1 MRRITLLFL
10 FAACA
15 VSSVSAQKVL
25 DAKENVKELAK
36 GKDDKEGWTKVGG
49 IGGNFSWLNLIN
61 PRAGAGDNRIGFGGL
76 LNYSANL
83 IKGKLI
89 SNNKIGIQL
98 DVVKNGN
105 DPYAKA
111 TDVLAGTSQLGYQ
124 VGKAGGKWYIAGL
137 ADFQSQLLPTYGANY
152 LKQKPFSG
160 TFKDSTL
167 ALTGKLF
174 APAMF
179 KLAPGVIY
187 KHDAHLTVLFSPV
200 AFKAIIVSDKTL
212 AKTEKFFPQNTAKDK
227 TVDAQIGAEIRAD
240 YVNKF
245 FNDRLVYSTTLDLYS
260 NYLRNPQN
268 VDLEWFHSLDVMV
281 TKNISLNFK
290 SDWFY
295 DDDIKVFTDGDA
307 LKPTK
312 NVFFRNA
319 FLLKFSRLF

>member
-1 MRRITLLFL
+1 MRRITLLL
-10 FAACA
+10 LIAACA

-25 DAKENVKELAK
+25 DAKDNVKEVAK
-36 GKDDKEGWTKVGG
+36 AKDAKEGWTNVGG

-83 IKGKLI
+83 VQGKII
-89 SNNKIGIQL
+89 SNNKIGLQL
-98 DVVKNGN
+98 DVIKNGG

-111 TDVLAGTSQLGYQ
+111 TDVLAATSQFGYQ
-124 VGKAGGKWYIAGL
+124 IGKAGGKWYAAGL
-137 ADFQSQLLPTYGANY
+137 ADFQSQLLPTYGANF
-152 LKQKPFSG
+152 LSEKQKLG
-160 TFKDSTL
+160 GKDTIL
-167 ALTGKLF
+167 PLTGNLF
-174 APAMF
+174 SPATF

-187 KHDAHLTVLFSPV
+187 KHDAHLTVLFAPV
-200 AFKAIIVSDKTL
+200 ALKAIIVSDKAL
-212 AKTEKFFPQNTAKDK
+212 AKTEKFFPQNTAKDR
-227 TVDAQIGAEIRAD
+227 TTDVQVGAEIRAD

-245 FNDRLVYSTTLDLYS
+245 FNDKLVYASTLDLYS

-268 VDLEWFHSLDVMV
+268 IDLEWYHSLDVMV
-281 TKNISLNFK
+281 TKNVSLNFK

-307 LKPTK
+307 TKPTK

>member
-1 MRRITLLFL
+1 MRKITLLL
-10 FAACA
+10 LIAACA

-25 DAKENVKELAK
+25 DAKDSVKELAK

-49 IGGNFSWLNLIN
+49 IGGNFSWLSLIN

-83 IKGKLI
+83 VQGKMI
-89 SNNKIGIQL
+89 SNNKIGLQL
-98 DVVKNGN
+98 DVIKNGG

-111 TDVLAGTSQLGYQ
+111 TDVLAASSQFGYK
-124 VGKAGGKWYIAGL
+124 VGKADSKWYIAGL
-137 ADFQSQLLPTYGANY
+137 ADFQSQLLPTYGTNF
-152 LKQKPFSG
+152 LESKQKLAG
-160 TFKDSTL
+160 KDTL
-167 ALTGKLF
+167 LPLTGKLF
-174 APAMF
+174 SPATF

-187 KHDAHLTVLFSPV
+187 KPNAKMTVLFSPL
-200 AFKAIIVSDKTL
+200 ALKAVIVSDKTL
-212 AKTEKFFPQNTAKDK
+212 AKTEKFFPQNAAKDK
-227 TVDAQIGAEIRAD
+227 TVDTQVGAEIRVD
-240 YVNKF
+240 YVSKF
-245 FNDRLVYSTTLDLYS
+245 FNDRLVYATTLDLYS

-268 VDLEWFHSLDVMV
+268 IDLEWYHSIDVMV
-281 TKNISLNFK
+281 TKSISLNFK

>member
-1 MRRITLLFL
+1 MRKITLLL
-10 FAACA
+10 LIAACA

-25 DAKENVKELAK
+25 DAKDSVKELAK

-49 IGGNFSWLNLIN
+49 IGGNFSWLSLIN

-83 IKGKLI
+83 VQGKII
-89 SNNKIGIQL
+89 SNNKIGLQL
-98 DVVKNGN
+98 DVVQNGSA
-105 DPYAKA
+105 PYAKA
-111 TDVLAGTSQLGYQ
+111 TDVLAASSQFGYKI
-124 VGKAGGKWYIAGL
+124 GKEDGKWYVAGL

-152 LKQKPFSG
+152 LKAKPFAG
-160 TFKDSTL
+160 KDKDSTL
-167 ALTGKLF
+167 SLTGALF
-174 APAMF
+174 SPATF

-187 KHDAHLTVLFSPV
+187 KPNAKMTILFSPV
-200 AFKAIIVSDKTL
+200 ALKAVIVSDKKL
-212 AKTEKFFPQNTAKDK
+212 AQSEKFFPQNTAKDK
-227 TVDAQIGAEIRAD
+227 TVDVQVGAEIRAD
-240 YVNKF
+240 YVSKF
-245 FNDRLVYSTTLDLYS
+245 FNDRLVYATTLDLYS

-268 VDLEWFHSLDVMV
+268 IDLEWYHSIDVMV
-281 TKNISLNFK
+281 TKSVSLNFK